1 MWLQDM
7 TNSTRSFQERE
18 GGLFP
23 GFFFFSYFLVFIF
36 TKATN
41 ALGLKKIGWVCS
53 SLSSVFLQLTNR
65 KEVLTALSLYSPRSK
80 HTPLHI
86 PTHCS
91 TAQNTFWTK
100 DFISTTENSL
110 PDSKF
115 IPKCVIFSFH
125 F

>member
-18 GGLFP
+18 GRLFP

-65 KEVLTALSLYSPRSK
+65 KEVLTALSLCSPRSK
-80 HTPLHI
+80 HTPLLIIAVQHK
-86 PTHCS
+86 THLD
-91 TAQNTFWTK
+91 QGFYFNYQ
-100 DFISTTENSL
+100 NSL

-115 IPKCVIFSFH
+115 VLKCVIISFH